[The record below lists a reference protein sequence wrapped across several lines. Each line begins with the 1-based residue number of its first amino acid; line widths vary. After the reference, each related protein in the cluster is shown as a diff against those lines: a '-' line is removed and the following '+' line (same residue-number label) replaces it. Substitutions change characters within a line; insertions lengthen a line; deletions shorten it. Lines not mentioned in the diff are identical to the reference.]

1 MSAPDTS
8 SAHQVRD
15 DPYTIQEGRTKA
27 PPSSL
32 LGRLKSLGPGI
43 VVSGSIVGSGEIL
56 LTAGLGASAGFVL
69 LWWVLLSC
77 WLKSLIQAE
86 LARYVITTG
95 DTYLRALNR
104 MPGKFRPPPLIRGTR
119 TLLRRLFHRPAQSRP
134 AREMEPIAWPIW
146 LGLLG
151 FVPGLLTSGG
161 IIGGAGQALSRLIEP
176 IFPDFGGGW
185 ATLLAAAIVMLLLWT
200 GKYAR
205 IEKVLVAMV
214 VTFTFITIAC
224 ALLMQTT
231 EYRATFADIASGLRF
246 DFPLEHL
253 ALAIGMYGATGVAS
267 SEIAAYTYWCV
278 EKGYP
283 SFVGGDPNE
292 AGWTARAKGW
302 IRVVQTDVW
311 VTLAVLTCA
320 TLAFYFLG
328 AGVLHRLGVVPEGQ
342 ETVSVLANMYT
353 VTLGQGAF
361 WLFMIGAFFILF
373 STTLSGLG
381 AGSRSFPD
389 LLVTFGFIPR
399 QNLALRQRWI
409 KGYIIVMPLVSA
421 GIYSAYQ
428 SPIVLILFGAT
439 FGAFMLPVQALA
451 TIYMQRTR
459 MDARVKPRNWVAWC
473 MGVVLLVMLAL
484 CLFYLYFQIL
494 PSIL

>member
-1 MSAPDTS
+1 MS
-8 SAHQVRD
+8 D
-15 DPYTIQEGRTKA
+15 DPYTIQPGRNRDA
-27 PPSSL
+27 PTSL

-56 LTAGLGASAGFVL
+56 LTAGLGAAAGFVL

-104 MPGKFRPPPLIRGTR
+104 MPGKFRPPPLIGWCKWCIRG
-119 TLLRRLFHRPAQSRP
+119 LSGKPMERPT
-134 AREMEPIAWPIW
+134 ARWEPISWPIW
-146 LGLLG
+146 LGLVG

-161 IIGGAGQALSRLIEP
+161 IIGGAGQALGLLIEP
-176 IFPDFGGGW
+176 IFPDFGGRL
-185 ATLLAAAIVMLLLWT
+185 ATVLAAVIVMLLLWT
-200 GKYAR
+200 GRYGR
-205 IEKVLVAMV
+205 IERLLIPMVIGFSVL
-214 VTFTFITIAC
+214 TIFC
-224 ALLMQTT
+224 AVLMQTT
-231 EYRATFADIASGLRF
+231 EYRATPTDLLAGLQF

-253 ALAIGMYGATGVAS
+253 ALALGMYGATGVAS

-283 SFVGGDPNE
+283 SFVGGDRSDP
-292 AGWTARAKGW
+292 GWVDRAKGW
-302 IRVVQTDVW
+302 IRVVQIDVW
-311 VTLAVLTCA
+311 VTLVVLTCA

-328 AGVLHRLGVVPEGQ
+328 AGVLHRIGVQPEGT
-342 ETVSVLANMYT
+342 ETIGVLASMYT
-353 VTLGQGAF
+353 TTLGQWS
-361 WLFMIGAFFILF
+361 WLLFILGAFFILF

-409 KGYIIVMPLVSA
+409 KGYIIVMPLISA
-421 GIYSAYQ
+421 LIYSAYS
-428 SPIVLILFGAT
+428 SPITLVLFGAT
-439 FGAFMLPVQALA
+439 FGAFMLPVQAFVTL
-451 TIYMQRTR
+451 YMQRKR
-459 MDARVKPRNWVAWC
+459 MDPRVRPKSSITACIWIVF
-473 MGVVLLVMLAL
+473 GVMAAL
-484 CLFYLYFQIL
+484 CAFYVYHRIL
-494 PSIL
+494 PTLLG